1 MGILNKHSSE
11 VIYCV
16 HFNNL
21 GTWFSFPKLEI
32 RNQVTNSLSFLPDQ
46 QPFLPSYLWSLA
58 TESSRVAFPYLLGK
72 FVQERGLS
80 EGKTHLSLLFQWQ
93 KLSLRWWNPLFL
105 FLSNLSQLILIV
117 KHQFSFIFI
126 QGSQNQNLSKCTKET
141 LIDSKL

>member
-21 GTWFSFPKLEI
+21 GTWFSVPKLEI

-80 EGKTHLSLLFQWQ
+80 EGKHT
-93 KLSLRWWNPLFL
+93 PLFTFPMAEAEL
-105 FLSNLSQLILIV
+105 KMMEPLV
-117 KHQFSFIFI
+117 P
-126 QGSQNQNLSKCTKET
+126 LSK
-141 LIDSKL
+141 